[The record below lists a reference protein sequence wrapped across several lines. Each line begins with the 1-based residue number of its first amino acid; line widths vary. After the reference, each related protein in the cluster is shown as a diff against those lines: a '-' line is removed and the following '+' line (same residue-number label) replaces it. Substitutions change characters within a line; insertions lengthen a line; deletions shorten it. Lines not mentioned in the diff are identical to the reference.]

1 MAIANQIRIMGKL
14 KQINT
19 IMTVVGIATT
29 TFDLMIKTF
38 KWYEKLHGK
47 KKSEEKD
54 YSIPI
59 IKGM

>member
-1 MAIANQIRIMGKL
+1 MGKL

-54 YSIPI
+54 CSRPI